1 MKRAIVF
8 IRKKWM
14 LLLAGL
20 VFLGALILLI
30 VILTPPEKPREF
42 NADRAYRDV
51 VTQVDMGPRVPGSD
65 AHARFRS
72 WLVKDLKRSGWR
84 VETQSEIEL
93 GHNLYNIIAKRG
105 SGRPWIILAAHYDSR
120 YLADH
125 DSQPDRQLQP
135 VPGANDG
142 ASGVAVLLELARIL
156 PGISPG
162 RWGWSSSMAK
172 IKGILR
178 VGIGSWIKRFRRDL
192 RRYPDKMVLIDMIG
206 DRNLQVFYE
215 RNSDIDLSEDIWQ
228 PRTNGVWRSVHSTAQ
243 ISDPRRPYPLPNAG
257 IPAVDIIDFD
267 YSYWHTSQDTQTKLR
282 PKAWKLLAGHCYPG
296 SWMKYSSLLPEHIV
310 HLKRFYTQPE
320 GWDSTYPLEETLF
333 MPTSIVPAGFP
344 PADRIASFKPYFFA
358 ALAKTC

>member
-156 PGISPG
+156 PRHLSGQVWLVFFDGEDQGNIE
-162 RWGWSSSMAK
+162 GWDWILGSSAF
-172 IKGILR
+172 
-178 VGIGSWIKRFRRDL
+178 VRDL

-206 DRNLQVFYE
+206 DRDLQVFYE

-228 PRTNGVWRSVHSTAQ
+228 TADKLGYGEVF
-243 ISDPRRPYPLPNAG
+243 IPLPKYQILDDHIPFQNAG

-267 YSYWHTSQDTQTKLR
+267 YSYWHTSQDTANKVAPESLEIIGRT
-282 PKAWKLLAGHCYPG
+282 LL
-296 SWMKYSSLLPEHIV
+296 SWLMDEI
-310 HLKRFYTQPE
+310 Q
-320 GWDSTYPLEETLF
+320 
-333 MPTSIVPAGFP
+333 
-344 PADRIASFKPYFFA
+344 
-358 ALAKTC
+358 

>member
-105 SGRPWIILAAHYDSR
+105 SGRPWIIIAAHYDSR

-156 PGISPG
+156 PRHLSGQVWLVFFDGEDQGNIE
-162 RWGWSSSMAK
+162 GWDWILGSSAF
-172 IKGILR
+172 
-178 VGIGSWIKRFRRDL
+178 VRDL

-206 DRNLQVFYE
+206 DRDLQVFYE

-228 PRTNGVWRSVHSTAQ
+228 TADKLGYGEVF
-243 ISDPRRPYPLPNAG
+243 IPLPKYQILDDHIPFQNAG

-267 YSYWHTSQDTQTKLR
+267 YSYWHTSQDTANKVAPESLEIIGRT
-282 PKAWKLLAGHCYPG
+282 LL
-296 SWMKYSSLLPEHIV
+296 SWLMDEI
-310 HLKRFYTQPE
+310 Q
-320 GWDSTYPLEETLF
+320 
-333 MPTSIVPAGFP
+333 
-344 PADRIASFKPYFFA
+344 
-358 ALAKTC
+358 

>member
-42 NADRAYRDV
+42 TADRAYRDV

-156 PGISPG
+156 PRHLSGQVWLVFFDGEDQGNIE
-162 RWGWSSSMAK
+162 GWDWILGSSAF
-172 IKGILR
+172 
-178 VGIGSWIKRFRRDL
+178 VRDL

-206 DRNLQVFYE
+206 DRDLQVFYE

-228 PRTNGVWRSVHSTAQ
+228 TADKLGYGEVF
-243 ISDPRRPYPLPNAG
+243 IPLPKYQILDDHIPFQNAG

-267 YSYWHTSQDTQTKLR
+267 YSYWHTSQDTANKVAPESLEIIGRT
-282 PKAWKLLAGHCYPG
+282 LL
-296 SWMKYSSLLPEHIV
+296 SWLMDEI
-310 HLKRFYTQPE
+310 Q
-320 GWDSTYPLEETLF
+320 
-333 MPTSIVPAGFP
+333 
-344 PADRIASFKPYFFA
+344 
-358 ALAKTC
+358 

>member
-135 VPGANDG
+135 VSGANDG

-156 PGISPG
+156 PRHLSGQVWLVFFDGEDQGNIE
-162 RWGWSSSMAK
+162 GWDWILGSSAF
-172 IKGILR
+172 
-178 VGIGSWIKRFRRDL
+178 VRDL

-206 DRNLQVFYE
+206 DRDLQVFYE

-228 PRTNGVWRSVHSTAQ
+228 TADKLGYGEVF
-243 ISDPRRPYPLPNAG
+243 IPLPKYQILDDHIPFQNAG

-267 YSYWHTSQDTQTKLR
+267 YSYWHTSQDTANKVAPESLEIIGRT
-282 PKAWKLLAGHCYPG
+282 LL
-296 SWMKYSSLLPEHIV
+296 SWLMDEI
-310 HLKRFYTQPE
+310 Q
-320 GWDSTYPLEETLF
+320 
-333 MPTSIVPAGFP
+333 
-344 PADRIASFKPYFFA
+344 
-358 ALAKTC
+358 

>member
-156 PGISPG
+156 PRHLSGQVWLVFFDGEDQGNIE
-162 RWGWSSSMAK
+162 GWDWILGSSAF
-172 IKGILR
+172 
-178 VGIGSWIKRFRRDL
+178 VRDL

-228 PRTNGVWRSVHSTAQ
+228 TADKLGYGEVF
-243 ISDPRRPYPLPNAG
+243 IPLPKYQILDDHIPFQNAG

-267 YSYWHTSQDTQTKLR
+267 YSYWHTSQDTANKVAPESLEIIGRT
-282 PKAWKLLAGHCYPG
+282 LL
-296 SWMKYSSLLPEHIV
+296 SWLMDEI
-310 HLKRFYTQPE
+310 Q
-320 GWDSTYPLEETLF
+320 
-333 MPTSIVPAGFP
+333 
-344 PADRIASFKPYFFA
+344 
-358 ALAKTC
+358 

>member
-156 PGISPG
+156 PRHLSGQVWLVFFDGEDQGNIE
-162 RWGWSSSMAK
+162 GWDWILGSSAF
-172 IKGILR
+172 
-178 VGIGSWIKRFRRDL
+178 VRDL

-206 DRNLQVFYE
+206 DRDLQVFYE

-228 PRTNGVWRSVHSTAQ
+228 TADKLGYGEVF
-243 ISDPRRPYPLPNAG
+243 IPLPKYQILDDHIPFQNAG

-267 YSYWHTSQDTQTKLR
+267 YPYWHTSQDTANKVAPESLEIIGRT
-282 PKAWKLLAGHCYPG
+282 LL
-296 SWMKYSSLLPEHIV
+296 SWLMDEI
-310 HLKRFYTQPE
+310 Q
-320 GWDSTYPLEETLF
+320 
-333 MPTSIVPAGFP
+333 
-344 PADRIASFKPYFFA
+344 
-358 ALAKTC
+358 